1 MSGFMTG
8 WQVMARFRD
17 KVIRAGFETI
27 YLSGAHEL
35 LRRFVGGVGMILTFH
50 HVRPERPDPFQPN
63 KLLEVTPE
71 FLALVVEVL
80 RQADV
85 DLVSLDEMYRRMSE
99 RDFAR
104 RFACLTFDDGYR
116 DNKTHAY
123 PVLKRL
129 DVPFAIYVPTSFIE
143 RRGELWWLVLE
154 AVIASTNVVSMPMDG
169 VVRTFVCGSPEEKQ
183 QSYSDIY
190 WWLRRLPSDAAIR
203 MHVRDLAA
211 RYGVDLSSTYD
222 TLCMT
227 WPELAELAVDPLV
240 TIGAHT
246 VSHPILAKCEPEI
259 ARREIADGVDGI
271 ALHLGRRPEHFS
283 YPVGDP
289 TSAGP
294 REFEMVRDV
303 GFKTAV
309 TTRPGVLFPE
319 HCDHLL
325 ALPRLSINGDYQD
338 QRYVEVLLSG
348 TATALWNRFRHVN
361 AA

>member
-1 MSGFMTG
+1 
-8 WQVMARFRD
+8 MAGLRD
-17 KVIRAGFETI
+17 KVIRAGFETL
-27 YLSGAHEL
+27 YFSGAHDL

-50 HVRPERPDPFQPN
+50 HVRPGRPDPFQPN

-71 FLALVVEVL
+71 FLALVVEIL

-85 DLVSLDEMYRRMSE
+85 DLVSLDEMYRRMTE
-99 RDFAR
+99 RDFSR

-116 DNKTHAY
+116 DNKTFAY

-129 DVPFAIYVPTSFIE
+129 DVPFGIYVPTSFID
-143 RRGELWWLVLE
+143 RRGELWWLELE
-154 AVIASTNVVSMPMDG
+154 AVIASALEVSLRMDG
-169 VVRTFVCGSPEEKQ
+169 ETRTFVCATPEQKQ
-183 QSYSDIY
+183 ETYSAIY
-190 WWLRRLPSDAAIR
+190 WWLRRLPTYEEIRAAV
-203 MHVRDLAA
+203 HDLTT
-211 RYGVDLSSTYD
+211 RYDVDLSSTYD
-222 TLCMT
+222 ALCMT
-227 WPELAELAVDPLV
+227 WPELAELAADPLV

-246 VSHPILAKCEPEI
+246 VHHPILAKCPPETVHH
-259 ARREIADGVDGI
+259 EIADGVDEI
-271 ALHLGRRPEHFS
+271 ARRLGRRPAHFS

-294 REFEMVRDV
+294 REFEIVRKV

-319 HCDHLL
+319 HHDHLL

-348 TATALWNRFRHVN
+348 AATALWNRFRHVN

>member
-1 MSGFMTG
+1 
-8 WQVMARFRD
+8 MARLRD

-50 HVRPERPDPFQPN
+50 HVRPERLDPFQPN

-71 FLALVVEVL
+71 FLALVVEIL

-116 DNKTHAY
+116 DNKTYAY

-154 AVIASTNVVSMPMDG
+154 AVIAKTNEVPLQMDG
-169 VVRTFVCGSPEEKQ
+169 AVRTFPCGSADEKQ
-183 QSYSDIY
+183 QAYSDIY
-190 WWLRRLPSDAAIR
+190 WWLRRLPSDEAIR
-203 MHVRDLAA
+203 LRVRDLAA

-222 TLCMT
+222 ALCMT
-227 WPELAELAVDPLV
+227 WPELAELAADPLV

-246 VSHPILAKCEPEI
+246 VNHPILAKCAPEI
-259 ARREIADGVDGI
+259 ARREIAEGVDRI
-271 ALHLGRRPEHFS
+271 AQHMGRRPEHFS

-319 HCDHLL
+319 HRDHLL